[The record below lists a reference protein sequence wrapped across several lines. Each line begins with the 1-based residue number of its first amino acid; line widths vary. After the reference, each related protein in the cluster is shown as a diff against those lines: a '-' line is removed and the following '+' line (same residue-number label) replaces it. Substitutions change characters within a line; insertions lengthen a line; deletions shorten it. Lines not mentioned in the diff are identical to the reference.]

1 MCLWFND
8 FLNIIAKCRTLCR
21 LRNAFG
27 ESVPIEGW
35 QYNEDRIR
43 HIAEST
49 TALQIRACTLHIIVV
64 FSKSPFSGLAFFF
77 YYSELST
84 FSKMNTLLSQ
94 FFAIALI
101 GAHLICS
108 TEAFPADIYT
118 ARPVPRALEITNAKN
133 LREHIEV
140 YGIPYGVLGAISHG
154 LTFYVIL
161 CHFFGRRP
169 LFPWMALEK
178 ECWNIAAVTIS
189 SLVSIILSGVTM
201 ARIRGS
207 RPLLILAG
215 MQIVLHALIDSIH
228 IHRMLVGSPGWSN
241 STSIWAVP
249 LLVVSFFSI
258 YAFYEFPCKSRWTNS
273 QTSETNAQ
281 FTVEDS
287 DGRVGSLFG
296 SAIFIVLIV
305 WIGLTGFATLINIFV
320 CIFSK
325 FKKASPFAISAVLLS
340 CGLFWFGDFGMAIV
354 SRSTIGTPS
363 DQVRVLYWTYWVVER
378 IPLFTF

>member
-1 MCLWFND
+1 VV
-8 FLNIIAKCRTLCR
+8 
-21 LRNAFG
+21 
-27 ESVPIEGW
+27 S
-35 QYNEDRIR
+35 
-43 HIAEST
+43 ST
-49 TALQIRACTLHIIVV
+49 
-64 FSKSPFSGLAFFF
+64 SPFSGLALSFF
-77 YYSELST
+77 YNELSALFT
-84 FSKMNTLLSQ
+84 MNTWLNQLL
-94 FFAIALI
+94 ATAVI
-101 GAHLICS
+101 GAYLLCS
-108 TEAFPADIYT
+108 TEAFPADVYT
-118 ARPVPRALEITNAKN
+118 ARPEHRALEITNAKN

-140 YGIPYGVLGAISHG
+140 YGIPYGVLGAVSHG

-169 LFPWMALEK
+169 LLPWMALEK
-178 ECWNIAAVTIS
+178 ERWNIAAVTVS
-189 SLVSIILSGVTM
+189 SVISIILSGVTM
-201 ARIRGS
+201 ARTRGS
-207 RPLLILAG
+207 HPLLILAG
-215 MQIVLHALIDSIH
+215 MQIILHALIDIIH

-258 YAFYEFPCKSRWTNS
+258 YAFYEFPCKSRWINS
-273 QTSETNAQ
+273 QTSETNVQ

-325 FKKASPFAISAVLLS
+325 FKKTSPFAISAVLLS
-340 CGLFWFGDFGMAIV
+340 CGLFWFGDFCMAIV